1 MRVRKGDCAAASGLG
16 LPARLR
22 ERVPYTAHPVFL
34 AGSSGATHEE
44 EQHQHHGHAVP
55 LNKTPMKTEQI
66 ALRLGQS
73 LLRITGALAAVFGLL
88 LAVILAATTMPGSS
102 HRGALPVASADQ
114 QALAQQLRQH
124 VGVIAAQEHN
134 VFHPTALDA
143 AANYLESELASYGYP
158 VRRQEFDA
166 RGVKVRNL
174 EVTIPSQ
181 SAPGQRVIVVGAHY
195 DSARETPGAN
205 DNATGAA
212 AVLALAKS
220 LRHLGAKAQS
230 DVMLVLYTNEE
241 PPYFKTPLM
250 GSQLHAK
257 ALKAQGVPVTAMLSL
272 ETMGYFSDTPG
283 SQKYPWPLN
292 QFYPT
297 QGNFIAFVATPG
309 DLGLVR
315 KVVRSFRSHAVFPS
329 EGIAAPRRIPGVDYS
344 DHAAYLD
351 EGYPALMVT
360 DTAPYRYPHYHTR
373 QDTPD
378 KVDFDR
384 LARVVQGLEGVIR
397 DLASPQ

>member
-1 MRVRKGDCAAASGLG
+1 MTIS
-16 LPARLR
+16 
-22 ERVPYTAHPVFL
+22 
-34 AGSSGATHEE
+34 
-44 EQHQHHGHAVP
+44 
-55 LNKTPMKTEQI
+55 QI

-73 LLRITGALAAVFGLL
+73 LLRITGALAAVFALL
-88 LAVILAATTMPGSS
+88 LAATLVVTTMPGRS
-102 HRGALPVASADQ
+102 HRGALPAAGAAQ

-124 VGVIAAQEHN
+124 VAVIAAQEHN
-134 VFHPTALDA
+134 VHHPVALEA
-143 AANYLESELASYGYP
+143 AANYLESELVSYGYQ
-158 VRRQEFDA
+158 VERQEFDA

-174 EVTIPSQ
+174 EVTIPSH
-181 SAPGQRVIVVGAHY
+181 SAPGQRVMVVGAHY
-195 DSARETPGAN
+195 DSAHETPGAN

-212 AVLALAKS
+212 AVLALAQRLK
-220 LRHLGAKAQS
+220 HLGATAQS

-241 PPYFKTPLM
+241 PPYFKTRWM
-250 GSQLHAK
+250 GSHVHAQ
-257 ALKAQGVPVTAMLSL
+257 ALKARGVPVAAMLSL
-272 ETMGYFSDTPG
+272 ETMGYFSDQEGT
-283 SQKYPWPLN
+283 QKYPWPLN

-315 KVVRSFRSHAVFPS
+315 KVVRSFRSHAAFPS
-329 EGIAAPRRIPGVDYS
+329 EGIAAPRFIPGVDYS

-373 QDTPD
+373 EDTPD

-384 LARVVQGLEGVIR
+384 LARVVQGLEGVVR
-397 DLASPQ
+397 DLALQPY

>member
-1 MRVRKGDCAAASGLG
+1 MSDAPPRMRNGR
-16 LPARLR
+16 
-22 ERVPYTAHPVFL
+22 
-34 AGSSGATHEE
+34 
-44 EQHQHHGHAVP
+44 AVP
-55 LNKTPMKTEQI
+55 ANTAAMKTPQL
-66 ALRLGQS
+66 AVRLGRS

-88 LAVILAATTMPGSS
+88 LAAILVHTTMPGSS
-102 HRGALPVASADQ
+102 YRGALPAASADQ
-114 QALAQQLRQH
+114 QTLAQELRRH
-124 VGVIAAQEHN
+124 VNTIAAQEHN
-134 VFHPTALDA
+134 VRHPAALEA
-143 AANYLESELASYGYP
+143 AANYLESELASYGYQ
-158 VRRQEFDA
+158 VRRQEFQA
-166 RGVKVRNL
+166 LGVKVRNL
-174 EVTIPSQ
+174 EVTVPSQ
-181 SAPGQRVIVVGAHY
+181 STPGQRVIVVGAHY
-195 DSARETPGAN
+195 DSAHETLGAN

-220 LRHLGAKAQS
+220 LKPLGATAQS

-241 PPYFKTPLM
+241 PPYFKTSLM
-250 GSQLHAK
+250 GSHVHAK
-257 ALKAQGVPVTAMLSL
+257 ALKTRGVPVTAMLSL
-272 ETMGYFSDTPG
+272 ETMGYFSDVAG

-297 QGNFIAFVATPG
+297 QGDFIAFVATPG

-384 LARVVQGLEGVIR
+384 LARVVQGLEGVVR
-397 DLASPQ
+397 DLAQQP

>member
-1 MRVRKGDCAAASGLG
+1 
-16 LPARLR
+16 
-22 ERVPYTAHPVFL
+22 
-34 AGSSGATHEE
+34 
-44 EQHQHHGHAVP
+44 
-55 LNKTPMKTEQI
+55 
-66 ALRLGQS
+66 
-73 LLRITGALAAVFGLL
+73 
-88 LAVILAATTMPGSS
+88 MPGSS
-102 HRGALPVASADQ
+102 HRGALPAASAAQ

-124 VGVIAAQEHN
+124 VQAIAAQEHN
-134 VFHPTALDA
+134 VHYPAALEA
-143 AANYLESELASYGYP
+143 VANYLESELESYGYQ
-158 VRRQEFDA
+158 VLRQEFLA
-166 RGVKVRNL
+166 SGVKVRNL
-174 EVTIPSQ
+174 EVTVPSQ

-205 DNATGAA
+205 DNATGTA
-212 AVLALAKS
+212 AVLALAQS
-220 LRHLGAKAQS
+220 LKHLGATAQS

-250 GSQLHAK
+250 GSHVHAQ
-257 ALKAQGVPVTAMLSL
+257 ALKAKGVPVTAMLSL
-272 ETMGYFSDTPG
+272 ETMGYFSDVAG

-297 QGNFIAFVATPG
+297 QGDFIAFVATPG

-315 KVVRSFRSHAVFPS
+315 KVVRSFRSLAVFPS

-351 EGYPALMVT
+351 AGYPALMVT

-384 LARVVQGLEGVIR
+384 LARVVQGLEGVVR
-397 DLASPQ
+397 DLAH

>member
-1 MRVRKGDCAAASGLG
+1 MKISPIAVRG
-16 LPARLR
+16 
-22 ERVPYTAHPVFL
+22 V
-34 AGSSGATHEE
+34 
-44 EQHQHHGHAVP
+44 
-55 LNKTPMKTEQI
+55 
-66 ALRLGQS
+66 QS

-88 LAVILAATTMPGSS
+88 LVGVLVMTTMPGSS
-102 HRGALPVASADQ
+102 HRGALAAATPAQ

-124 VGVIAAQEHN
+124 VITIAAQEHN
-134 VFHPTALDA
+134 VQHPVALEA
-143 AANYLESELASYGYP
+143 AANYLEAELVSYGYQ
-158 VRRQEFDA
+158 VQRQEFVA
-166 RGVKVRNL
+166 SGVKVRNL

-195 DSARETPGAN
+195 DSAHETPGAN
-205 DNATGAA
+205 DNATGTA

-220 LRHLGAKAQS
+220 LQHLGATARS

-250 GSQLHAK
+250 GSRLHAQ
-257 ALKAQGVPVTAMLSL
+257 ALKTRGVPVTAMLSL
-272 ETMGYFSDTPG
+272 ETMGYFSEVAG

-297 QGNFIAFVATPG
+297 QGDFIAFVATTA

-315 KVVRSFRSHAVFPS
+315 TAVRSFRSHAAFPS
-329 EGIAAPRRIPGVDYS
+329 EGIAAPRFIPGVDYS
-344 DHAAYLD
+344 DHAAYID

-373 QDTPD
+373 EDTPD
-378 KVDFDR
+378 KVDFER
-384 LARVVQGLEGVIR
+384 LARVVLGLEEVIK
-397 DLASPQ
+397 DLALRQ